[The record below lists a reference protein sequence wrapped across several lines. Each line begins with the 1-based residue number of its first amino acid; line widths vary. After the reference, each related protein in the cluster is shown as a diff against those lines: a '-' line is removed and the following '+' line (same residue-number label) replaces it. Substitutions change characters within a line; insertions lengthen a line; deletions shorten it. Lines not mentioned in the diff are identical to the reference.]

1 MPHNVEKTR
10 KLFAIKKKTSNFAF
24 TMTENMAK
32 KLRIVVLSALLLAAP
47 LGVRA
52 QSGLEGD
59 TDTELQ
65 SVSLSI
71 SGSHVSVSGAEG
83 QVLEIYNLTGV
94 KIATYRID
102 SDSKQLSLA
111 GLPGGYYIL
120 KVGSVVRK
128 ISIR

>member
-1 MPHNVEKTR
+1 
-10 KLFAIKKKTSNFAF
+10 
-24 TMTENMAK
+24 MTENMAK
-32 KLRIVVLSALLLAAP
+32 WLRMVALFTLLLTAP
-47 LGVRA
+47 LGVVA
-52 QSGLEGD
+52 QNEHENEAE
-59 TDTELQ
+59 TEFQ
-65 SVSLSI
+65 SISLSI
-71 SGSHVSVSGAEG
+71 SGTRVSVSGAEG
-83 QVLEIYNLTGV
+83 QVLEVYNLTGV

>member
-1 MPHNVEKTR
+1 
-10 KLFAIKKKTSNFAF
+10 
-24 TMTENMAK
+24 MAK
-32 KLRIVVLSALLLAAP
+32 KLPIVVLFALLLAAS

-65 SVSLSI
+65 SVSLSV
-71 SGSHVSVSGAEG
+71 SGTRVSVSGAEG
-83 QVLEIYNLTGV
+83 QVLEVYNLTGV